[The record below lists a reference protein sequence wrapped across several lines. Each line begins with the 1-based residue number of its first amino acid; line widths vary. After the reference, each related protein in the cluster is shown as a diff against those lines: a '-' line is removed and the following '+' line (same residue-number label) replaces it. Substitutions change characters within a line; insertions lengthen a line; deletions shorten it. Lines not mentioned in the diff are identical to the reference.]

1 MKSTRNRVAL
11 FASTAT
17 LAGAGLAATAQAEPV
32 DVVGGETELKV
43 NKDTATALED
53 LGVSA
58 EGTTYEV
65 KGGEY
70 DFAPIEEG
78 GGGVLKHGGAL
89 KLSTD
94 DVKVKLSGFRIELN
108 VGNDDDDKKDDDEKA
123 RAKND
128 TGVLTAK
135 VGGERIE
142 VGRLNTRNYES
153 DEAMYSFEGL
163 RVVLSKEAAKA
174 LNQAFETKAF
184 EQGIKLG
191 KLENQSEVE

>member
-11 FASTAT
+11 FATTAT
-17 LAGAGLAATAQAEPV
+17 LAAGGTAAVAQAEPV

-43 NKDTATALED
+43 NKTTAAALED
-53 LGVSA
+53 LGVTA

-70 DFAPIEEG
+70 DFAPIDEG
-78 GGGVLKHGGAL
+78 GGGVLKHKGAL

-94 DVKVKLSGFRIELN
+94 DVKVKLSGFRIEL
-108 VGNDDDDKKDDDEKA
+108 GDEKKSEGGKQEK
-123 RAKND
+123 AKND

-153 DEAMYSFEGL
+153 DEEMYSFEGL

-174 LNQAFETKAF
+174 LNKAFEVKEF

-191 KLENQSEVE
+191 KLSNQSEVE

>member
-1 MKSTRNRVAL
+1 MKSTRNRIAL

-17 LAGAGLAATAQAEPV
+17 LAGAGMAATAQAEPV

-43 NKDTATALED
+43 NKDTASALED

-65 KGGEY
+65 KGGEF
-70 DFAPIEEG
+70 DFAPIAEG
-78 GGGVLKHGGAL
+78 GGGVLKHRGAL

-108 VGNDDDDKKDDDEKA
+108 VGKDDGDKNA

-128 TGVLTAK
+128 TGILTAK
-135 VGGERIE
+135 VGGERVE

-191 KLENQSEVE
+191 KLSNQSEVE

>member
-1 MKSTRNRVAL
+1 MKSTRNRIAL
-11 FASTAT
+11 FATTAT
-17 LAGAGLAATAQAEPV
+17 LAAGGIATVAQAETV

-43 NKDTATALED
+43 NKDTAVALED
-53 LGVSA
+53 LGITA
-58 EGTTYEV
+58 EGTVYEV

-70 DFAPIEEG
+70 DFGPLDAG
-78 GGGVLKHGGAL
+78 GGGILKHKGAL
-89 KLSTD
+89 KFSSE
-94 DVKVKLSGFRIELN
+94 DVKVKLSGFRIELQDEKSK
-108 VGNDDDDKKDDDEKA
+108 GEKA
-123 RAKND
+123 RAKNS
-128 TGVLTAK
+128 TGILTAK

-174 LNQAFETKAF
+174 LNKAFEVKDF

-191 KLENQSEVE
+191 KLSNQSEVE